1 MESMGKE
8 KILIVD
14 DEVSARLGMADLL
27 SGWNYTTEAAENG
40 ESALRIVSQFSPVV
54 VVTDLIMPGMD
65 GMVLLKKLRQNHPEI
80 SVIMLTAQ
88 ASIDSAV
95 EAIKEGAYDYLEKP
109 IDHTRLR
116 ILLEKCLE
124 QKRTLKEVELLK
136 SQLKQYGAFGELV
149 GVSRQMQEVYRL
161 VELVAPST
169 ASVLIAGES
178 GTGKELVART
188 IHQLSPR
195 KDGPFIAINCS
206 AIPETLMESEIFGHE
221 KGAFTG
227 ALERRM
233 GCFELANG
241 GTIFLDEI
249 AEMAVGTQTKLLRVI
264 EERKFRRLGSKNEID
279 VDVRIVAA
287 TNKPPLKAVD
297 AGELRNDLYY
307 RLNVFAI
314 ALPPLRERVEDIPV
328 LIEALL
334 GQLNSKHG
342 KSVRGVND
350 KVLKILTAHN
360 WPGNVRELRNVLER
374 AMIVSDKDHIEEKHL
389 PALEQRELPQ
399 LGNVVSIGVG
409 TTVAEAEKRLI
420 YKTLEFTDNNKTR
433 AAEILGINLKTLH
446 NKLNTYDAEAQN

>member
-1 MESMGKE
+1 MNRER
-8 KILIVD
+8 ILIVD
-14 DEVSARLGMADLL
+14 DESSARTGLADLL
-27 SGWNYTTEAAENG
+27 ANWNYVTESVEDG
-40 ESALRIVSQFSPVV
+40 EKALGLIPQFDPTV
-54 VVTDLIMPGMD
+54 VVTDLIMPVMD
-65 GMVLLKKLRQNHPEI
+65 GMVLLKKIRQNHPDV
-80 SVIMLTAQ
+80 SVILLTAQ

-136 SQLKQYGAFGELV
+136 SQLMQYGSFGDLV

-161 VELVAPST
+161 IELVAPST
-169 ASVLIAGES
+169 ASVLITGES
-178 GTGKELVART
+178 GTGKELVARR
-188 IHQLSPR
+188 IHQLSKR

-227 ALERRM
+227 ALERRL

-249 AEMAVGTQTKLLRVI
+249 AEMPAGTQVKLLRVI
-264 EERKFRRLGSKNEID
+264 EERKFRRLGSKNETD

-297 AGELRNDLYY
+297 EGELRNDLYY

-314 ALPPLRERVEDIPV
+314 SLPPLRERIEDIPV
-328 LIEALL
+328 LTEALL
-334 GQLNSKHG
+334 QQLNAKHG
-342 KSVRGVND
+342 RSIKVVSS
-350 KVLKILTAHN
+350 KVLKDFAAHN

-374 AMIVSDKDHIEEKHL
+374 AVIMSDREYIDEQHL
-389 PALEQRELPQ
+389 PPLEPRELPHS
-399 LGNVVSIGVG
+399 GNVVAISVG
-409 TTVAEAEKRLI
+409 TTVAEVEKRLI
-420 YKTLEFTDNNKTR
+420 YKTLEFTENNKTR
-433 AAEILGINLKTLH
+433 AAEMLGISLKTLH